1 MVMSPGYGVPGEP
14 ATPPSEYE
22 CPNDG
27 APLRAADDGTM
38 SCPVCGTV
46 FEADELKPRRTGRR
60 RR

>member
-14 ATPPSEYE
+14 AAPTIGVRVS
-22 CPNDG
+22 NDG

-46 FEADELKPRRTGRR
+46 FEADGLRPRRTGRR